1 MPPQQ
6 LNGLLDLFDQVLG
19 FRTHRVVLRLK
30 IVPHVAF
37 LKSSRN
43 PRLPRE
49 EPARSRNHGD
59 EHELLFKEPSSRRT
73 VNQCEG
79 IMGLFSSDIKTLNDL
94 FVHQLRDIYYAEKQ
108 IVQALPDMIEK
119 ATDAGLKQGFEAHL
133 GETKNHVKRVEQV
146 FKMHGVDAKGV
157 DCPAID
163 GIIEEADEVIG
174 DVDDKSVLDAAL
186 IAAAQAVE
194 HYEMTR
200 YGTLVAWAKQLGRP
214 DCASVLQQNL
224 DEEKAAD
231 AKLTSL
237 AERNVNVKAA

>member
-1 MPPQQ
+1 
-6 LNGLLDLFDQVLG
+6 
-19 FRTHRVVLRLK
+19 
-30 IVPHVAF
+30 
-37 LKSSRN
+37 
-43 PRLPRE
+43 
-49 EPARSRNHGD
+49 
-59 EHELLFKEPSSRRT
+59 
-73 VNQCEG
+73 
-79 IMGLFSSDIKTLNDL
+79 MGLFSKDIKTLNDL

-119 ATDAGLKQGFEAHL
+119 ATDPALKQGFEAHL

-163 GIIEEADEVIG
+163 GIIEEAEEIVG
-174 DVDDKSVLDAAL
+174 EVDDKSVLDAAL

-231 AKLTSL
+231 SKLTAL